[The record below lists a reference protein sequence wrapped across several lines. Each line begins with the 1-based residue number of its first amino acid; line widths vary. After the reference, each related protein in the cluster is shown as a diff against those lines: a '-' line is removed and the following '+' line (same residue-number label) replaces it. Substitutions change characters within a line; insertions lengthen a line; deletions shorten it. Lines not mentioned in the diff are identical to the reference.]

1 MSMRP
6 TDDSQSLL
14 DVVIVNWNT
23 GDCLRTCLRSFAAA
37 EAGLGLGPT
46 VVIDN
51 ASSDD
56 SADRLPA
63 IPGVVLIRNPTNVG
77 FAAACNQGARV
88 GSAPYLLFL
97 NPDTVLLPNTL
108 RSVLSFMEGARGA
121 GYGICGGLLLQP
133 DGTPGISASRFP
145 TLANV
150 VTGTLG
156 LDRLVRRWVAPRH
169 LPVDE
174 LTRSRPVDQVI
185 GAFFLVRRSLFDR
198 LDGFDERY
206 FVYYEEV
213 DFCRRA
219 ASVEAPTYLLTD
231 AKLYHIGN
239 VSAKESGGRA
249 LFYSLRSRTLYAGR
263 HWSVAEVVSLVV
275 FTLALEL
282 PARFLRAT
290 LRLDL
295 NEAIAVV
302 RTSVSYVSFLVQTGI
317 RGSDSDDA
325 ARAGHTRAPAA
336 DLVETHQER
345 Q

>member
-1 MSMRP
+1 MNIGP
-6 TDDSQSLL
+6 TDDTQSLL
-14 DVVIVNWNT
+14 DVVVVNWNT
-23 GDCLRTCLRSFAAA
+23 GDCLRMCLRSLAAA
-37 EAGLGLGPT
+37 DAGLGIGPT
-46 VVIDN
+46 VVVDN
-51 ASSDD
+51 ASSDG

-63 IPGVVLIRNPTNVG
+63 NPGVVLIRNPTNVG

-97 NPDTVLLPNTL
+97 NPDTVLLPDTL
-108 RSVLSFMEGARGA
+108 RSVLSFMEGAGGA
-121 GYGICGGLLLQP
+121 GYGICGGLLLEP
-133 DGTPGISASRFP
+133 DGTLGISASRFP

-156 LDRLVRRWVAPRH
+156 LHRAVRRWVAPRH

-174 LTRSRPVDQVI
+174 LAMSRPVDQVI

-198 LDGFDERY
+198 LQGFDERY

-219 ASVEAPTYLLTD
+219 ASLGAPAYLLTD

-239 VSAKESGGRA
+239 VSANESGGRA
-249 LFYSLRSRTLYAGR
+249 LFYSLRSRTLYAR
-263 HWSVAEVVSLVV
+263 RYWSVAAALSLVV
-275 FTLALEL
+275 FTLTLEL

-295 NEAIAVV
+295 NEAVAVT
-302 RTSVSYVSFLVQTGI
+302 RTFVSYVSFLVQTGI
-317 RGSDSDDA
+317 RRSDSDVA
-325 ARAGHTRAPAA
+325 ARAGHTPAPAA
-336 DLVETHQER
+336 DLVETHQEH